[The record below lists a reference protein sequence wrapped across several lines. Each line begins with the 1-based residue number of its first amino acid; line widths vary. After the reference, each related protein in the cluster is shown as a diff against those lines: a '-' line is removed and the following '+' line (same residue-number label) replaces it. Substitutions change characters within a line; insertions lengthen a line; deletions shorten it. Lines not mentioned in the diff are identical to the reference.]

1 MNIPLLLAM
10 LVLLNFNSEIY
21 AYVFLGFIGI
31 SNGLA
36 NILGSSTWAE
46 IYGVKYIGSIKA
58 LTTAFMVFSTAFGT
72 AIFGLL
78 IDNGFTIENIALVGG
93 AYIVVSLVLLILFRK
108 TLEPEKLAN

>member
-1 MNIPLLLAM
+1 MG
-10 LVLLNFNSEIY
+10 V
-21 AYVFLGFIGI
+21 

-72 AIFGLL
+72 AVFGFL
-78 IDNGFTIENIALVGG
+78 IDLGFTIENIAFVGCV
-93 AYIVVSLVLLILFRK
+93 YIVVSLALLIVFRK
-108 TLEPEKLAN
+108 KIEPVRLTN